1 MTALTLADG
10 APRALA
16 LTDDE
21 LIPTLRSSLYP
32 GATDASIKLV
42 TAWCRATG
50 KDPMK
55 KPVHLVPM
63 RVKKVGGGRDDYEWR
78 DVVMP
83 GIVDYRTDA
92 SRTGQHAGNDEAV
105 FGPDVTR
112 TFGRGEDDCTI
123 TYPEWCEFKVYRLV
137 AGQRVP
143 FSSGRVRWVESYA
156 TAGSKTDAPNAMW
169 RKRPYG
175 QLEKC
180 AEAMALRRAFPEV
193 GAQPTADEMAGR
205 TVAGDEF
212 EVDGVTVQSAAA
224 PAGPTV
230 ARKPRPSAAP
240 APADVSDAVPAAPAA
255 SAGVS
260 AEEKAA
266 VTAPAQAA
274 APAPSGDKM
283 VGPGEIAYMGNKA
296 RSIGADLAEV
306 AAAVGLQGVV
316 IEAGKLSKADFDTVK
331 AELLKRGA

>member
-21 LIPTLRSSLYP
+21 LIPTLRASLYP
-32 GATDASIKLV
+32 GASDASIKLV

-63 RVKKVGGGRDDYEWR
+63 SVKKVGGGRDDYEWR

-92 SRTGQHAGNDEAV
+92 ARTGQHVGNDEAI

-112 TFGRGEDDCTI
+112 SLGGVTI
-123 TYPEWCEFKVYRLV
+123 TFPEWCEFVVYRLV
-137 AGQRVP
+137 AGEPRK
-143 FSSGRVRWVESYA
+143 FSSGKVRWLESYA
-156 TAGSKTDAPNAMW
+156 TAKRDTDAPNAMW
-169 RKRPYG
+169 KKRPYG

-212 EVDGVTVQSAAA
+212 EVDGVTVQAAAA

-230 ARKPRPSAAP
+230 ARKPKAAP
-240 APADVSDAVPAAPAA
+240 APAADVEDATLAAPRA
-255 SAGVS
+255 SVS

-266 VTAPAQAA
+266 AGGAQPPAA
-274 APAPSGDKM
+274 APAAAPAADGKM
-283 VGPGEIAYMGNKA
+283 AGAGEIAYLTKKA
-296 RSIGADLAEV
+296 ESLGTTAAKIAEEIGLA
-306 AAAVGLQGVV
+306 GVV
-316 IEAGKLSKADFDTVK
+316 IEAGKLAKADFDTLR
-331 AELLKRGA
+331 AELMQRGA

>member
-1 MTALTLADG
+1 MNALTVADG

-16 LTDDE
+16 LADEE
-21 LIPTLRSSLYP
+21 LIPTLRASLYP
-32 GATDASIKLV
+32 GASDASIKLV
-42 TAWCRATG
+42 IGWCKATG

-92 SRTGQHAGNDEAV
+92 ARTGEHVGNDEAI
-105 FGPDVTR
+105 FGPDATR
-112 TFGRGEDDCTI
+112 KLGGVDITF
-123 TYPEWCEFKVYRLV
+123 PEWCEFTVYRLV
-137 AGQRVP
+137 AGEARK
-143 FSSGRVRWVESYA
+143 FSSGKVRWLESYA
-156 TAGSKTDAPNAMW
+156 TVSKDSDAPNAMW

-205 TVAGDEF
+205 TVGSDEF
-212 EVDGVTVQSAAA
+212 EVDGVTVQTAAT

-230 ARKPRPSAAP
+230 ARKPKPSAAP
-240 APADVSDAVPAAPAA
+240 APADVEDARPAAAPAA
-255 SAGVS
+255 
-260 AEEKAA
+260 
-266 VTAPAQAA
+266 APAATA
-274 APAPSGDKM
+274 APAEGGEKM
-283 VGPGEIAYMGNKA
+283 VGPGEIKFLENKA
-296 RSIGADLAEV
+296 KAVGVDLQALLAEMGGLV
-306 AAAVGLQGVV
+306 A
-316 IEAGKLSKADFDTVK
+316 EAGKMTKADFDKVR
-331 AELLKRGA
+331 AELVAKG

>member
-1 MTALTLADG
+1 MTALATADG

-16 LTDDE
+16 LADEE
-21 LIPTLRSSLYP
+21 LIPTLRASLYP
-32 GATDASIKLV
+32 GASDASIKLV

-63 RVKKVGGGRDDYEWR
+63 SVKKVGGGRDDYEWR

-92 SRTGQHAGNDEAV
+92 ARTGQHVGNDEAL
-105 FGPDVTR
+105 FGPDVST
-112 TFGRGEDDCTI
+112 TLGGVEIVF
-123 TYPEWCEFKVYRLV
+123 PEWCEFIVYRLV
-137 AGQRVP
+137 SGEPRR
-143 FSSGRVRWVESYA
+143 FSSGRVRWMESYA
-156 TAGSKTDAPNAMW
+156 TAKRDTLAPNAMW

-212 EVDGVTVQSAAA
+212 EVDGVTVQTAAT

-230 ARKPRPSAAP
+230 ARKPKPGAAP
-240 APADVSDAVPAAPAA
+240 APADVSDAVPAAPKPPREDRGPEAA
-255 SAGVS
+255 
-260 AEEKAA
+260 AA
-266 VTAPAQAA
+266 ARAATTAPPAA
-274 APAPSGDKM
+274 AGAAM
-283 VGPGEIAYMGNKA
+283 CGPGEIAYLRNKA
-296 RSIGADLAEV
+296 KSIDVDLAEV
-306 AAAVGLQGVV
+306 NPQGFV
-316 IEAGKLSKADFDTVK
+316 IEAGKLSKADFDTIK
-331 AELLKRGA
+331 SELMKRGA

>member
-1 MTALTLADG
+1 MNALTTTDG

-21 LIPTLRSSLYP
+21 LIPTLRASLYP
-32 GATDASIKLV
+32 GASDASIKLV

-63 RVKKVGGGRDDYEWR
+63 SVKKVGGGRDDYEWR

-92 SRTGQHAGNDEAV
+92 ARTGQHVGNDEAI

-112 TFGRGEDDCTI
+112 NLGGVNITF
-123 TYPEWCEFKVYRLV
+123 PEWCEFVVYRLV
-137 AGQRVP
+137 AGEPRK
-143 FSSGRVRWVESYA
+143 FSSGKVRWIESYA
-156 TAGSKTDAPNAMW
+156 TAKRDTDAPNAMW

-212 EVDGVTVQSAAA
+212 EVDGVTVQAA
-224 PAGPTV
+224 PAGPVV
-230 ARKPRPSAAP
+230 ARKPKPADRPAP
-240 APADVSDAVPAAPAA
+240 PPADVVDAEVTETQPKATTPAQPVNAGPDGSPAVGAGEVAYLKKKAA
-255 SAGVS
+255 SI
-260 AEEKAA
+260 E
-266 VTAPAQAA
+266 
-274 APAPSGDKM
+274 
-283 VGPGEIAYMGNKA
+283 
-296 RSIGADLAEV
+296 ADLAQV
-306 AAAVGLQGVV
+306 AEALGLQGIV
-316 IEAGKLSKADFDTVK
+316 IEAGKLAKTDFDSLK
-331 AELLKRGA
+331 AELMKRGA